1 MGGAERQV
9 VAASQGLL
17 ALGNVTLLSH
27 VPVSREKIEDRT
39 GLGLDGVDL
48 AVRPET
54 PGYEGLLEGLDV
66 DVLINGT
73 YHTRL
78 LSPVPA
84 SVKFEYFPP
93 MPKPPTQ
100 RVMAALASATRR
112 KLAAGYPTDGWYGS
126 EQIGGTW
133 YRQSGGPGRI
143 AVRPG
148 DTVRIWI
155 SDMCADGCGP
165 REYQVVAADGQVLT
179 SGRAGES
186 GEFAPSPWLK
196 VPIGSRTIDMCVSA
210 EASLSSGERRL
221 IGLALGSVE
230 SRGLV
235 TRITDLSQRRLT
247 AAATRWAAEESLSN
261 YDCVYRSYTRTTTN
275 SRYTASWLR
284 RWWGVDSEVIE
295 PPVISR
301 TLTSKAK
308 RPEIVSVGRFFTEGH
323 GKKQLD
329 LVAAFRR
336 LHKQDLRGW
345 RLVLIGGADEPAY
358 VDQVRAA
365 ARGLPVDIHT
375 DVAEHQ
381 AEELKDR
388 ASVVWHAAGYGESP
402 ARHPGRFE
410 HFGMAVAEGM
420 AAGAVPVVLDG
431 GGLREIVQHGLHG
444 FRWRTIDE
452 LCEYTLRLV
461 RDARLREDMGV
472 AAKTHVQQWSLA
484 SYQDRVNALVQ
495 SAHEDVVAGAVR

>member
-1 MGGAERQV
+1 
-9 VAASQGLL
+9 
-17 ALGNVTLLSH
+17 
-27 VPVSREKIEDRT
+27 
-39 GLGLDGVDL
+39 
-48 AVRPET
+48 
-54 PGYEGLLEGLDV
+54 
-66 DVLINGT
+66 
-73 YHTRL
+73 
-78 LSPVPA
+78 
-84 SVKFEYFPP
+84 
-93 MPKPPTQ
+93 
-100 RVMAALASATRR
+100 
-112 KLAAGYPTDGWYGS
+112 
-126 EQIGGTW
+126 
-133 YRQSGGPGRI
+133 
-143 AVRPG
+143 
-148 DTVRIWI
+148 
-155 SDMCADGCGP
+155 MCADGCGP

-235 TRITDLSQRRLT
+235 TRITDIAQRRLT